1 MATIERLL
9 EGLNC
14 GLPVYNSTASTI
26 QYGHGTTFLASLSSL
41 HFSGR
46 ADSFAS
52 FSARSTFLSCVS
64 IYWLVTVPLRSQSI
78 VDISLYQVPTHSL
91 VFLSLDLSMSLNL

>member
-1 MATIERLL
+1 MAFRYITVQPVQYSTAMARPSWRRCHRCTFP
-9 EGLNC
+9 EGLI
-14 GLPVYNSTASTI
+14 LLTVSA
-26 QYGHGTTFLASLSSL
+26 LVL
-41 HFSGR
+41 R
-46 ADSFAS
+46 SF
-52 FSARSTFLSCVS
+52 RCVS